1 MKRAILLVLV
11 AVAAG
16 AALAGELLAAR
27 AAVLS
32 GAACGLAL
40 AAVGLFFALRIARRH
55 SQAHNAMAGRA
66 DIWGLWGL
74 GMLARLAALAVLS
87 GILWKTLDSNL
98 TTAMIA
104 LAIVYIGALFWEAG
118 WLCGL
123 LVADGNGRTHG

>member
-16 AALAGELLAAR
+16 AALAGELLAAHE
-27 AAVLS
+27 AVLS
-32 GAACGLAL
+32 GVACGLTL
-40 AAVGLFFALRIARRH
+40 AAVGLVFALRIARRH
-55 SQAHNAMAGRA
+55 RLAHNAMAGRA

-74 GMLARLAALAVLS
+74 GMLARLTALAVLS
-87 GILWKTLDSNL
+87 GILIVTLDKNL

-123 LVADGNGRTHG
+123 LVSDGNGRIHG